1 MEEKNGLNFHSES
14 LQIIID
20 KYIGEVNKYKGYEA
34 LLSEIFQ
41 RRAKEYDY
49 SDAEMEEQIK
59 RFTENVKSIV
69 FIPESIYQP
78 KGSSAHYHP
87 AISKIGFRKEYFDD
101 MRKAS
106 AENAKFDVGEYFY
119 EVFTHEVYH
128 AIAHKSENEIGL
140 SQKKVFGIVD
150 TTIDE
155 AFTEVAAAR
164 TVYNRTEV
172 DFEKQRRKVTGYQ
185 DVAFVPSLIA
195 NIIGESEKTVL
206 KAGMDGSD
214 ALEKLILSKYPKTLH
229 KDVKTAFSK
238 FKFYLDAYYKHS
250 NKPIEMISKRDKGII
265 EKSLIEMENVAEEMF
280 LNNVKND
287 SRVCDTD
294 FAAEVAFRAENIRN
308 PFGRA
313 INDLINNTIFDIEN
327 SNKISKETKPK
338 RKSQIDLVLG
348 IETAAYFRDDIID
361 EEALK
366 EVDELAKNGTLLE
379 QIDNINNK
387 YGMRL
392 LPILEQRK
400 KVYLESNEVISLPRE
415 CKYKSMIQK
424 DDFHDFNEWDNT
436 FESIE
441 TMRVFGKKSKEF
453 NLYKVAGVLAK
464 GIKGAAKGIVGIF
477 KRVLNRKDD
486 ETPKLPEGDTDD
498 IDHGYKFDE
507 EIKVDP
513 STIDFKPN
521 NQTIDVK
528 KINTRD
534 NTRNEGR

>member
-14 LQIIID
+14 LQVIID
-20 KYIGEVNKYKGYEA
+20 KYICKVNKYKGYEA

-59 RFTENVKSIV
+59 RFSENVNSIV
-69 FIPESIYQP
+69 FIPESIYHP
-78 KGSSAHYHP
+78 KGSSAHYNP
-87 AISKIGFRKEYFDD
+87 AASKIGFRKEYFDD

-119 EVFTHEVYH
+119 ETFTHEVYH
-128 AIAHKSENEIGL
+128 AIAHKGENEIGL
-140 SQKKVFGIVD
+140 AQKKVFGIID

-155 AFTEVAAAR
+155 AFNEVAASR
-164 TVYNRTEV
+164 TVYSRTEV
-172 DFEKQRRKVTGYQ
+172 DFEKQRKKVMAYHEI
-185 DVAFVPSLIA
+185 AFVPSLIA

-206 KAGMDGSD
+206 KAGMEGCES
-214 ALEKLILSKYPKTLH
+214 LENLILSKYPEALH
-229 KDVKTAFSK
+229 KEVKTAFCK

-250 NKPIEMISKRDKGII
+250 NKPIERITKRDKGII

-280 LNNVKND
+280 LSNIKND
-287 SRVCDTD
+287 SRVCDID
-294 FAAEVAFRAENIRN
+294 FATEVTFRAENIRN

-313 INDLINNTIFDIEN
+313 LNDLINNTIFDIDN
-327 SNKISKETKPK
+327 SNKISKETKAK
-338 RKSQIDLVLG
+338 RKLQIDLVQG
-348 IETAAYFRDDIID
+348 IETVAYFRDSITD

-366 EVDELAKNGTLLE
+366 EADELAKNGTLLE
-379 QIDNINNK
+379 QIDNINKK

-400 KVYLESNEVISLPRE
+400 KVYLESNEIISLPRE

-424 DDFHDFNEWDNT
+424 DDYHDFDEWDNT

-464 GIKGAAKGIVGIF
+464 GIKGAAKGIAGIF
-477 KRVLNRKDD
+477 KRVLNKND
-486 ETPKLPEGDTDD
+486 ETPELPEGDTDD

-507 EIKVDP
+507 EIKVDVNK
-513 STIDFKPN
+513 IDFKPKSD
-521 NQTIDVK
+521 QIDVK
-528 KINTRD
+528 RIQCINKE
-534 NTRNEGR
+534 NEGR